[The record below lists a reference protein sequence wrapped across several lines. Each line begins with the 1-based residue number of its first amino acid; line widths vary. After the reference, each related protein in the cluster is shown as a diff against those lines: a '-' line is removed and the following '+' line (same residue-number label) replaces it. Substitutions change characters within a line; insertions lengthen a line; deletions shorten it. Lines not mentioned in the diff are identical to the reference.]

1 MELQTI
7 VSALMGVVQE
17 IQRAV
22 GDGESDVSGSTCPV
36 ADIPSFDSIICVQ
49 AISMLAETLGVEIA
63 DNVNIFVSDD
73 GKQFLTIDQAS
84 AVVYEGLTKGET

>member
-7 VSALMGVVQE
+7 VSALMDVVQT

-22 GDGESDVSGSTCPV
+22 GDDKSDVSGSTCPV
-36 ADIPSFDSIICVQ
+36 TDIPSFDSIICVQ
-49 AISMLAETLGVEIA
+49 AIYMLTETLSVEIA
-63 DNVNIFVSDD
+63 DNVNIFVSGD